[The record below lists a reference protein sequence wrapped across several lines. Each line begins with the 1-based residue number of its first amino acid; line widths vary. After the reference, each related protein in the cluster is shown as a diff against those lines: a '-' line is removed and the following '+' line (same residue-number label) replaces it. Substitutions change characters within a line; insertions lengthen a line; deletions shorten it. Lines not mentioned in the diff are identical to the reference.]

1 MLALTSATGKLGS
14 AVISAILE
22 NNLIDP
28 KDLVICSSSPPT
40 HPHLS
45 HLLQLHPTLTHR
57 PIDFTNPSTLTP
69 AFTSCSTLFLVSTPA
84 IHLAYNNAV
93 PGQGRE
99 AHHIAAIDAALA
111 AGVRHIYYTSLAF
124 GNPSK
129 AGVMRAHIRTEA
141 YLREAEAQG
150 KCKVTVLREGLYSE
164 SWPLYFGYFYGL
176 KGERRGEVVVA
187 GDGRVCWSSISD
199 LGYATA
205 KILAAESEVWA
216 GRTVYLSQKRGVTL
230 AEIARVVSRV
240 KGEEVKLKIVD
251 TKAYED
257 FYVEEMGMERA
268 AVEWWSSTYEALEE
282 GECEIDDGTLEGLLA
297 EAGRKPKQI
306 EETVEEMMR

>member
-28 KDLVICSSSPPT
+28 KDLVICSSSPAT
-40 HPHLS
+40 HPHLT
-45 HLLQLHPTLTHR
+45 HLLTTHPTLTLRHA
-57 PIDFTNPSTLTP
+57 DFTTPSTLAP
-69 AFTSCSTLFLVSTPA
+69 AFTSCTSLFLVSTPA
-84 IHLAYNNAV
+84 IHLDYNNAP

-99 AHHIAAIDAALA
+99 AHHIPAIDAALA

-141 YLREAEAQG
+141 YLRELEAKG
-150 KCKVTVLREGLYSE
+150 KCKVTVIREGLYNE
-164 SWPLYFGYFYGL
+164 SWPLYFGYYYGL
-176 KGERRGEVVVA
+176 KEEKRKEVLVA
-187 GDGRVCWSSISD
+187 GDGRVCWTSIPD
-199 LGYATA
+199 LGFATA
-205 KILAAESEVWA
+205 RILAADSEEWA
-216 GRTVYLSQKRGVTL
+216 GKMVYLSQRRGVTL
-230 AEIARVVSRV
+230 GEIAGVVSKA
-240 KGEEVKLKIVD
+240 KGEEVRLKVVD
-251 TKAYED
+251 RKAYED
-257 FYVEEMGMERA
+257 FYVGEMGMERA

-297 EAGRKPKQI
+297 EVGRKPKQI
-306 EETVEEMMR
+306 EETIEEMMK